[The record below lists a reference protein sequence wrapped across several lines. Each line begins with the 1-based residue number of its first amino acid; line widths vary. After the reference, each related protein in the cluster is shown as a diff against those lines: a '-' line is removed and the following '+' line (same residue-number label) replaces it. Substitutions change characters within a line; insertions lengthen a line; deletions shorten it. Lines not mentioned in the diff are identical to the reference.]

1 MVTAQAPAQRPP
13 ATAPQ
18 PAVDPASKPAE
29 ERPRDWLPCGASV
42 ATYTFSEDCEITDDF
57 LRELGEERPELLFEV
72 SVRGDLV
79 VTMAAGDRG
88 SEIGS
93 EFGRIVGNW
102 TVEPGYGV
110 TRESSGGYQFE
121 TPLGIAKRQ
130 PDVSWISS
138 ERYDALTPDERRR
151 DYWPTVPEFVIEV
164 VSPSDRLSQ
173 QREKMAEWMQGGV
186 SVGWLVDPFEEEVHI
201 YRPDAQTEL
210 HQRPAE
216 LEVGPELPGLTISFA
231 RIWAD

>member
-1 MVTAQAPAQRPP
+1 MTTAEAVAERPP
-13 ATAPQ
+13 AAPQ
-18 PAVDPASKPAE
+18 PAAEPASTTE
-29 ERPRDWLPCGASV
+29 EHPRDWLPCGASV

-57 LRELGEERPELLFEV
+57 LRKLGEERPELLFEV
-72 SVRGDLV
+72 SARGNLV

-138 ERYDALTPDERRR
+138 ERYDALTPEERRR

-173 QREKMAEWMQGGV
+173 QHEKMAEWMQGGV

-201 YRPDAQTEL
+201 YRPDAEIEL
-210 HQRPAE
+210 HQRPAQ
-216 LEVGPELPGLTISFA
+216 LEVGPELPGLAISFA
-231 RIWAD
+231 RIWTD

>member
-1 MVTAQAPAQRPP
+1 MTTAEAVAQRPQT
-13 ATAPQ
+13 AAPQ
-18 PAVDPASKPAE
+18 PAADPAKPAE

-72 SVRGDLV
+72 SARGDLV

-88 SEIGS
+88 AQIGTRSGRQIDEWSEVIDD
-93 EFGRIVGNW
+93 
-102 TVEPGYGV
+102 GV
-110 TRESSGGYQFE
+110 TRDSSGGFEFE

-173 QREKMAEWMQGGV
+173 QHEKMAEWMQGGV

>member
-1 MVTAQAPAQRPP
+1 MTTAEAVAERPP
-13 ATAPQ
+13 AAPQ
-18 PAVDPASKPAE
+18 PAAEPVE

-42 ATYTFSEDCEITDDF
+42 ATYTFSEDCEITDEF
-57 LRELGEERPELLFEV
+57 LRKLGEERPELLFEV
-72 SVRGDLV
+72 SARGDLV

-138 ERYDALTPDERRR
+138 ERYDALTPEERRR
-151 DYWPTVPEFVIEV
+151 DYWPTVPEFIIEV

-173 QREKMAEWMQGGV
+173 QHEKMAEWMQGGV

-201 YRPDAQTEL
+201 YRPDADIEL
-210 HQRPAE
+210 HQRPAN
-216 LEVGPELPGLTISFA
+216 LEVGPELPGLAISFA

>member
-1 MVTAQAPAQRPP
+1 MTTAEAVAQRPP
-13 ATAPQ
+13 AAAPQ
-18 PAVDPASKPAE
+18 PAADPASKPAE

-42 ATYTFSEDCEITDDF
+42 ATYTFSEDCEITDEF

-72 SVRGDLV
+72 SARGDLV

-164 VSPSDRLSQ
+164 VSPSYRLSQ
-173 QREKMAEWMQGGV
+173 QHEKMAEWMQGGV
-186 SVGWLVDPFEEEVHI
+186 SVGWLVDPFEEDVHI

-210 HQRPAE
+210 HQRPAQ

>member
-1 MVTAQAPAQRPP
+1 MTTAEAVAERPP
-13 ATAPQ
+13 AAPQ
-18 PAVDPASKPAE
+18 PAE
-29 ERPRDWLPCGASV
+29 ECLRDWLPCGASV
-42 ATYTFSEDCEITDDF
+42 ATYTFSEDCEITDEF
-57 LRELGEERPELLFEV
+57 LRKLGEERPELLFEV
-72 SVRGDLV
+72 SARGDLV

-138 ERYDALTPDERRR
+138 ERYDALTPEERRR

-173 QREKMAEWMQGGV
+173 QHEKMAEWMQGGI

-201 YRPDAQTEL
+201 YRPDADIEL
-210 HQRPAE
+210 HQRPAQ

-231 RIWAD
+231 RIWAG

>member
-1 MVTAQAPAQRPP
+1 MTTAEAVAERPP
-13 ATAPQ
+13 AAPQ
-18 PAVDPASKPAE
+18 PAVEPASTAD

-42 ATYTFSEDCEITDDF
+42 AAYTFSEDCEITDDF
-57 LRELGEERPELLFEV
+57 LRKLGDQRPELLFEV
-72 SVRGDLV
+72 SARGDLV

-151 DYWPTVPEFVIEV
+151 DYWPTIPEFVIEV

-173 QREKMAEWMQGGV
+173 QHEKMAEWMQGGV

-201 YRPDAQTEL
+201 YRPDAETEL
-210 HQRPAE
+210 HQRPAS
-216 LEVGPELPGLTISFA
+216 LEVGPELPGLTISFT